1 MDVSTINCGL
11 TLINWGVIS
20 FKLIVPSE
28 TIVLVN
34 MNTFPFLSRACIL
47 PPSVHSSYPPFCSG
61 QHHYSWS
68 WCARWCPRRPLC
80 GGLGQ
85 FPQGQLCKTCTE
97 TPGHN
102 IYFGFNSL
110 QYEMVLLSSV
120 WFQCALI
127 NTRLNLVQAYE
138 EKEIHRLVYFG
149 GVAPSL
155 RKEVWPFLLGHY
167 QFTMTEKC
175 RLEVFLCS
183 VRECVVLR
191 L

>member
-1 MDVSTINCGL
+1 
-11 TLINWGVIS
+11 
-20 FKLIVPSE
+20 
-28 TIVLVN
+28 
-34 MNTFPFLSRACIL
+34 
-47 PPSVHSSYPPFCSG
+47 
-61 QHHYSWS
+61 
-68 WCARWCPRRPLC
+68 
-80 GGLGQ
+80 
-85 FPQGQLCKTCTE
+85 
-97 TPGHN
+97 
-102 IYFGFNSL
+102 
-110 QYEMVLLSSV
+110 MVLLNSV